1 MNMDAEFA
9 DQIRHRLGAEK
20 SRKSYPAG
28 FPTLPPVPAAR
39 YCDPAF
45 FGLER
50 EHVFS
55 KNWLF
60 VAHADE
66 LPEAG
71 DVVLL
76 DQFPAPTLLVRSE
89 DRQIRSFYN
98 TCRHRGAPLV
108 REARAK
114 VKTRLLCQYHS
125 WSYDLEGRLRGVPD
139 SENFQNLNKSC
150 LGLGAIRC
158 ENWASLVFINFDRNA
173 VPLREFLAPIL
184 RNMDEEIGDGAPQ
197 HQSRFVHKSVT
208 PMRGNWKLAT
218 DANIETYH
226 VNTVHKDLSAV
237 LDQKATTIWLLA
249 NGHSR
254 MFNGQRYP
262 IERNSAVPRFAR
274 VNPVTGEGVYA
285 YLIYPNTVMVVSPT
299 LIFTTQA
306 WPLGPGESRYD
317 AYYLMGEPN
326 NERNRISYERM
337 IAATEKILKED
348 LGNLAFMQKS
358 FEAGTIESIPL
369 GFQERRI
376 YYLHEMI
383 DRSIGDELIPTRLRV
398 PAMLEEFIEQ

>member
-1 MNMDAEFA
+1 METVFA
-9 DQIRHRLGAEK
+9 DQIRQRLQNEK
-20 SRKSYPAG
+20 ARKSYPEG
-28 FPTLPPVPAAR
+28 FPMLPPVPAAR

-45 FGLER
+45 FQLER
-50 EHVFS
+50 EYVFG

-60 VAHADE
+60 VAHVDE

-76 DQFPAPTLLVRSE
+76 EQFPAPTLLVRGE
-89 DRQIRSFYN
+89 DRRIRAFYN

-108 REARAK
+108 REPRAK
-114 VKTRLLCQYHS
+114 VKTRLVCQYHS

-139 SENFQNLNKSC
+139 SENFQNLDKSC

-158 ENWASLVFINFDRNA
+158 ETWAGLVFINFERNA
-173 VPLREFLAPIL
+173 APLREFLAPIL
-184 RNMDEEIGDGAPQ
+184 RNMDEEIGDGAAP

-208 PMRGNWKLAT
+208 PLRGNWKLAT

-226 VNTVHKDLSAV
+226 VNTVHKELSSV

-254 MFNGQRYP
+254 MFNGQRYS
-262 IERNSAVPRFAR
+262 IERNAVVPRFAR
-274 VNPVTGEGVYA
+274 VNPVAGEGVYA
-285 YLIYPNTVMVVSPT
+285 YLIYPNTVLVISPT

-306 WPLGPGESRYD
+306 WPLSAGESRYD
-317 AYYLMGEPN
+317 AYYLMAEPIN
-326 NERNRISYERM
+326 DRNRTPYVRM
-337 IAATEKILKED
+337 IAATEKILQED

-358 FEAGTIESIPL
+358 FEAGTLERIPL
-369 GFQERRI
+369 NFQERRI

-383 DRSIGDELIPTRLRV
+383 DRSIGDELIPSRLRV
-398 PAMLEEFIEQ
+398 PAMLERFVEQ